1 MKTMKF
7 RTKLYVGFGTIIILL
22 IIFSIIVFNMLTF
35 LNRSMQEVVV
45 DNYAQVKFATDIRSD
60 VNTINRVINEINLN
74 YDTSPQFIQ
83 GKIEIAENNRSIIL
97 QDLEVLKEMN
107 LTPEARNVFIQIE
120 LLVNQYLLH
129 ITEVIQLIQENQ
141 KIESVSVQYKDADP
155 IRQQLFQMLHEFNLL
170 QEKEMDQAL
179 DQSNNTYLWSVRTII
194 AVVIVTL
201 ATGIGIAIWVF
212 RSVSRSLRKVT
223 DVIHQVAHKKT
234 ENYPRIQVIS
244 NDEIGQ
250 IASSYNEMAAA
261 LEQHTEQENEF
272 KAVLKMQNWQ
282 KTVVAELTA
291 KYQGLHDLK
300 ELAELFIMEVASA
313 VGAGYGVFYIRQ
325 DVDFQGG
332 RLHKMA
338 AYAGGSEEIHTTSFA
353 LGEGLVGQCA
363 LENKIIRLSNPP
375 NDYFHIRSG
384 LGSAKPSYI
393 TLLPVQFESKVV
405 AIIELAS
412 FLPLTEAQFSLLEE
426 LLQTLGITINSISG
440 QMQVQ
445 KLLKESQVFTEELQ
459 TQSEELQM
467 QQEELRTLN
476 EQLEEQFKNSEQR
489 NKELERIKTELEE
502 KNEQIQLASTYKTE
516 FLANM
521 SHELRTPLNS
531 MLILSQLL
539 TDNREGNL
547 TPKQIEFISTI
558 YSSGSDLLNLINEI
572 LDLAK
577 VESGK
582 TEIVLDEIRVVE
594 LVDFAKNQ
602 FQPLAEQKGIRFD
615 RIIQP
620 QLGNLSFYSDVQKT
634 QQVIKNLLS
643 NAFKFTEQG
652 SVTLQMRR
660 DEERDEL
667 DITVSDTGIGI
678 PKEKQSIIFDAFKQV
693 DGTTSR
699 KYGGT
704 GLGLS
709 ITYKIVELLGGRI
722 QVESSE
728 GQGSIFTVSL
738 PLVKNGSIS
747 TDIDGKEVAAGVDTA
762 LDQTPHVEV
771 FAGELRQVPVTESR
785 ESLKGKKI
793 LLVDDDMR
801 NIYALSTALE
811 SYEVNLIFAENGVEG
826 IKMLQEHPDT
836 DLILMDIMMPK
847 MDGYEAMREIRKLTQ
862 YENLP
867 IIALTAKA
875 MKQDQE
881 KCLEVGAN
889 DYISKPISL
898 EQLLSLIRVW
908 LHDSELRSHG

>member
-1 MKTMKF
+1 
-7 RTKLYVGFGTIIILL
+7 
-22 IIFSIIVFNMLTF
+22 
-35 LNRSMQEVVV
+35 MQEVVV

-363 LENKIIRLSNPP
+363 LENKIISLSNPP

-445 KLLKESQVFTEELQ
+445 KLLKDSQVFTEELQ

-620 QLGNLSFYSDVQKT
+620 QLGNLSFYSDVQKI

-660 DEERDEL
+660 DDERDEL

-709 ITYKIVELLGGRI
+709 ITHKIVELLGGRI

-728 GQGSIFTVSL
+728 DQGSIFTVSL

-862 YENLP
+862 YEKLP